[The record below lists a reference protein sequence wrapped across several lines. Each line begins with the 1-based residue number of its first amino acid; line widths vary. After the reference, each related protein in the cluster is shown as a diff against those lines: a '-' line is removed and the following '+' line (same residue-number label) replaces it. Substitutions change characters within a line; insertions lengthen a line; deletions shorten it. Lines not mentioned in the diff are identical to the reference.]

1 MTTQSKYPWRAV
13 ARTVF
18 AGVVGAAA
26 MAPLVYT
33 AATQHDSAAAS
44 GWAASGLAIAG
55 GITRVMALP
64 QVNALL
70 QKVLPFLA
78 AAPKERAQN
87 S

>member
-18 AGVVGAAA
+18 AGLVGLAA
-26 MAPLVYT
+26 MAPLVYG
-33 AATQHDSAAAS
+33 AATHQDPAAAS
-44 GWAASGLAIAG
+44 GWAATGLAISA

-64 QVNALL
+64 QVNAYL
-70 QKVLPFLA
+70 QRILPFLA
-78 AAPKERAQN
+78 AAPKID